1 MDIAD
6 GSSIT
11 NNRLEANV
19 FDRQFFHANPNWL
32 DYVVYTDVR
41 WLETG
46 TGDSHPK
53 FGVYAAYVDK
63 NNWLAAMIDVTSCGA
78 AGCITTGGKSNGA
91 LIPWKNCSL
100 PPGFEK
106 SATNALAVEVSHGSF
121 TVLLNGKVLSGACQR
136 MQAPELDL
144 RAGQAHDSNGE
155 AGVVVQ
161 NTRAAYTH
169 FHVSP
174 GVPRDN
180 TSSGQA
186 YSFRNRNSHL
196 YLASS
201 CTGTCG
207 SASEN
212 PGSVVQFA
220 RAASYPDTRDLRQLW
235 KLRDTGE
242 GSFALSSADSSLCLQ
257 NSRGGVKP
265 AQSLATATPHKNGNL
280 CRRKTA
286 VIL

>member
-1 MDIAD
+1 MR
-6 GSSIT
+6 G
-11 NNRLEANV
+11 LEANV

-41 WLETG
+41 WLESG
-46 TGDSHPK
+46 TGDPHQK

-100 PPGFEK
+100 PSGFEK

-121 TVLLNGKVLSGACQR
+121 TVILNGKVLSGECQR
-136 MQAPELDL
+136 IHSPELDL

-174 GVPRDN
+174 GVPRDS

-196 YLASS
+196 YLDSS
-201 CTGTCG
+201 CAGTRG

-212 PGSVVQFA
+212 TGSVVQRA
-220 RAASYPDTRDLRQLW
+220 PAASYPDTRDLRQLW

-242 GSFALSSADSSLCLQ
+242 GLFALSARSAACAW
-257 NSRGGVKP
+257 R
-265 AQSLATATPHKNGNL
+265 AREAAANL
-280 CRRKTA
+280 RRA
-286 VIL
+286 VVRLV